1 MDADDAMVQA
11 KLNELSQARRL
22 LAQAVDNAGQPV
34 MRSAYRGG
42 MHLGDGSLSLGSP

>member
-22 LAQAVDNAGQPV
+22 FAQAVDDAGQLA
-34 MRSAYRGG
+34 MRS
-42 MHLGDGSLSLGSP
+42 